1 MPNTQA
7 PHDGT
12 ADEIEIIFAEAKQA
26 LFSLHSRK
34 MELIKLFKN
43 AADAEEAAD
52 ILNKIQS
59 LR

>member
-1 MPNTQA
+1 MQNNGQET
-7 PHDGT
+7 G
-12 ADEIEIIFAEAKQA
+12 EVEKIFAEAKQA

-34 MELIKLFKN
+34 LELIKRFKN